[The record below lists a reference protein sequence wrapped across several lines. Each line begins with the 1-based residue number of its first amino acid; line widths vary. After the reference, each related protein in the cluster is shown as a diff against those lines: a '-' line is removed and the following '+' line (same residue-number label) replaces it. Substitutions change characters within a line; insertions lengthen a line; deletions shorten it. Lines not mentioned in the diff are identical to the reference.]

1 SPQPEDIVHSSRNWP
16 TVVRVG
22 HENLLNRVFTLNNG
36 VVKIHSG
43 LSSSSL
49 SIVSST
55 RENKRIRIDGNPK
68 MEENA
73 LKVFRIT
80 FDVGFNINRI
90 IDRETGLSILH
101 YATNTDGRLCIIPSS
116 ITYLP
121 AYVKLLVKNGA
132 DPNRECNEHLTPTAL
147 AIIED
152 NSEILTLLISL
163 GADPDR
169 IVELD
174 GEQVTL
180 LQLAV
185 SLYNFKIVRLLLEN
199 GADPDK
205 SAPATGETALHV
217 AARARP
223 LERRKLIALQSTLY
237 TLIAR
242 GASLETTRNDGFTP
256 LQVAI
261 LYRRYDEARIL
272 IIGGSRL
279 NSTIERGEFRGRT
292 SFHLAA
298 SSLDVD
304 LIDLCLKYG
313 ADVNVCD
320 RHDGID
326 LPASTLMAAI
336 YDFKDKGV
344 DNSEVVVEIL
354 KMFTRCNFPVNVIQD
369 FWECVKIFTLKIKS
383 RIVFKMLDSALNT
396 QNDFLIKLMHRDVRC
411 IEKIVAA
418 GAELRCCSLGTPFPL
433 NYIASKGDARI
444 MIILLS
450 GGVQTNR
457 LDESGET
464 ALHKAASM
472 GYVDCCRLLLE
483 YGAIYNYKSRH
494 KCHRTPAQLAK
505 FVGHTGVTSLLS
517 TIDRYSKRLQIGKFK
532 QPNPDDELFTAVM
545 NCRSSGGTTLLGSA
559 VHLALKREAEILM
572 GLRLGMSDAAAD
584 TIHVVPFLT
593 VQSPEIC
600 TEIFVS
606 SDNATNGVC
615 DGFENKYALIG
626 FQRLWKKNL
635 YAPDRFFKTKMYE
648 SIKEL
653 RWDTKMLTVKGN
665 DGHEQSN
672 HRLGSDVRRGD
683 IGIPIRTVDSLVVT
697 PETNN
702 IPLKEVGTRWGG
714 VVTSDSIGN
723 IVSTRVTDCHD

>member
-1 SPQPEDIVHSSRNWP
+1 MYESIKELRWDTKML
-16 TVVRVG
+16 TVKGNDG
-22 HENLLNRVFTLNNG
+22 HEQSNHRLG
-36 VVKIHSG
+36 S
-43 LSSSSL
+43 
-49 SIVSST
+49 
-55 RENKRIRIDGNPK
+55 
-68 MEENA
+68 
-73 LKVFRIT
+73 
-80 FDVGFNINRI
+80 DVRRG
-90 IDRETGLSILH
+90 DVTK
-101 YATNTDGRLCIIPSS
+101 TDGRLCIIPSS

-152 NSEILTLLISL
+152 NSEMLTLLISL

-572 GLRLGMSDAAAD
+572 GLRLGMSD
-584 TIHVVPFLT
+584 
-593 VQSPEIC
+593 
-600 TEIFVS
+600 
-606 SDNATNGVC
+606 
-615 DGFENKYALIG
+615 
-626 FQRLWKKNL
+626 
-635 YAPDRFFKTKMYE
+635 
-648 SIKEL
+648 
-653 RWDTKMLTVKGN
+653 
-665 DGHEQSN
+665 
-672 HRLGSDVRRGD
+672 GD
-683 IGIPIRTVDSLVVT
+683 S
-697 PETNN
+697 
-702 IPLKEVGTRWGG
+702 
-714 VVTSDSIGN
+714 
-723 IVSTRVTDCHD
+723 

>member
-1 SPQPEDIVHSSRNWP
+1 MSR
-16 TVVRVG
+16 RV
-22 HENLLNRVFTLNNG
+22 
-36 VVKIHSG
+36 
-43 LSSSSL
+43 
-49 SIVSST
+49 VSST

-80 FDVGFNINRI
+80 FESGSLFS
-90 IDRETGLSILH
+90 TK
-101 YATNTDGRLCIIPSS
+101 TDGRLCIIPSS

-152 NSEILTLLISL
+152 NSEMLTLLISL

-320 RHDGID
+320 RHDGIN

-369 FWECVKIFTLKIKS
+369 VWECVKIFTLKIKS

-683 IGIPIRTVDSLVVT
+683 VV
-697 PETNN
+697 
-702 IPLKEVGTRWGG
+702 
-714 VVTSDSIGN
+714 SIYY
-723 IVSTRVTDCHD
+723 

>member
-1 SPQPEDIVHSSRNWP
+1 MSR
-16 TVVRVG
+16 RV
-22 HENLLNRVFTLNNG
+22 
-36 VVKIHSG
+36 
-43 LSSSSL
+43 
-49 SIVSST
+49 VSST

-80 FDVGFNINRI
+80 FESGSLFS
-90 IDRETGLSILH
+90 TK
-101 YATNTDGRLCIIPSS
+101 TDGRLCIIPSS

-152 NSEILTLLISL
+152 NSEMLTLLISL

-320 RHDGID
+320 RHDGIN

-354 KMFTRCNFPVNVIQD
+354 KMFT
-369 FWECVKIFTLKIKS
+369 
-383 RIVFKMLDSALNT
+383 
-396 QNDFLIKLMHRDVRC
+396 RC

-572 GLRLGMSDAAAD
+572 GLRLGMSD
-584 TIHVVPFLT
+584 
-593 VQSPEIC
+593 
-600 TEIFVS
+600 
-606 SDNATNGVC
+606 
-615 DGFENKYALIG
+615 
-626 FQRLWKKNL
+626 
-635 YAPDRFFKTKMYE
+635 
-648 SIKEL
+648 
-653 RWDTKMLTVKGN
+653 
-665 DGHEQSN
+665 
-672 HRLGSDVRRGD
+672 GD
-683 IGIPIRTVDSLVVT
+683 S
-697 PETNN
+697 
-702 IPLKEVGTRWGG
+702 
-714 VVTSDSIGN
+714 
-723 IVSTRVTDCHD
+723 

>member
-1 SPQPEDIVHSSRNWP
+1 MSKDDQNTDK
-16 TVVRVG
+16 
-22 HENLLNRVFTLNNG
+22 NG
-36 VVKIHSG
+36 R
-43 LSSSSL
+43 
-49 SIVSST
+49 T
-55 RENKRIRIDGNPK
+55 P
-68 MEENA
+68 
-73 LKVFRIT
+73 
-80 FDVGFNINRI
+80 
-90 IDRETGLSILH
+90 LH
-101 YATNTDGRLCIIPSS
+101 YTVFNN
-116 ITYLP
+116 LP
-121 AYVKLLVKNGA
+121 TYVKLLAKNGA

-152 NSEILTLLISL
+152 NSEMLTLLISL

-261 LYRRYDEARIL
+261 LYRRYDAARIL

-320 RHDGID
+320 SHGID
-326 LPASTLMAAI
+326 PPASTLMAAI

-344 DNSEVVVEIL
+344 DNSKVVVEIL
-354 KMFTRCNFPVNVIQD
+354 KMFTRG
-369 FWECVKIFTLKIKS
+369 
-383 RIVFKMLDSALNT
+383 
-396 QNDFLIKLMHRDVRC
+396 

-418 GAELRCCSLGTPFPL
+418 GAEVRCCSLGTPFPL
-433 NYIASKGDARI
+433 HYIASKGDARI
-444 MIILLS
+444 VRILLS

-457 LDESGET
+457 LDKSGET
-464 ALHKAASM
+464 ALHKVASM

-494 KCHRTPAQLAK
+494 KCRRTPAQLAK

-517 TIDRYSKRLQIGKFK
+517 TIDRYFKRLQIGKFK

-572 GLRLGMSDAAAD
+572 GLRLGLSD
-584 TIHVVPFLT
+584 
-593 VQSPEIC
+593 
-600 TEIFVS
+600 
-606 SDNATNGVC
+606 
-615 DGFENKYALIG
+615 
-626 FQRLWKKNL
+626 
-635 YAPDRFFKTKMYE
+635 
-648 SIKEL
+648 
-653 RWDTKMLTVKGN
+653 
-665 DGHEQSN
+665 
-672 HRLGSDVRRGD
+672 GD
-683 IGIPIRTVDSLVVT
+683 S
-697 PETNN
+697 
-702 IPLKEVGTRWGG
+702 
-714 VVTSDSIGN
+714 
-723 IVSTRVTDCHD
+723 